1 MVRGSVPVCVS
12 LLLFCSSLPL
22 FAQQTGDTAKTSTG
36 STANGTINFIARWT
50 SSTALGNSNIFQ
62 NATNQIGIATTTPA
76 ATLDV
81 KGTGDVRDTLTLF
94 PNGTHPALTLSG
106 TALKVSNTGLVTFIA
121 GQTFPGAGTV
131 TSVAAG
137 AGLAGGTITHT
148 GTLSIAA
155 AGVTNT
161 MLQHSSLTVGTGA
174 GLSGGGAISLG
185 GSRTL
190 SIATGGV
197 TNTMLQ
203 HPSLTVATGAGL
215 SGGAAVALGG
225 SVTLTNTGVL
235 SVGAGT
241 GLTTTGGQ
249 NPTLAIDQSVV
260 PTLSGVNFFTGF
272 SDFDGNEPGW
282 EVEVSNIGGGDAI
295 IASNTSVDST
305 HPTLSLTN
313 NDSTSAGDLVLDAVG
328 PNFGGEC
335 SIDVTGNLFC
345 TGTLG
350 AVVKAGTK
358 HRVGTYGVQS
368 PENWIEDFGSGSL
381 FGGVA
386 TINLEPTFAKT
397 VSGKA
402 DYHVFLTP
410 AGDCEGLYVA
420 GRSATSFE
428 VRELKR
434 GTSNVL
440 FDYRIVAHRKGLE
453 TARLPELNIGT
464 AKPVAQQAGHVA
476 GSR

>member
-1 MVRGSVPVCVS
+1 MVRRSVPVCVS

-190 SIATGGV
+190 
-197 TNTMLQ
+197 
-203 HPSLTVATGAGL
+203 
-215 SGGAAVALGG
+215 
-225 SVTLTNTGVL
+225 TNTGVL
-235 SVGAGT
+235 SVGNGT
-241 GLTTTGGQ
+241 GLTNTGGQ
-249 NPTLAIDQSVV
+249 NPTLAIDTSVV

-397 VSGKA
+397 ISGKA